1 LDTLVIAVSPA
12 KMAELVWTLDALLNV
27 DSAGPRSTSD
37 GGLEPTMGRVS
48 LVEDTLGHDIINI
61 IRNVWPLA
69 TVNVATCFL
78 LTRAVLPLLEGMKLK
93 AMSVL

>member
-1 LDTLVIAVSPA
+1 MIAVSPA

-37 GGLEPTMGRVS
+37 GGLEPTVGRVS

>member
-1 LDTLVIAVSPA
+1 VIAVSPA

-37 GGLEPTMGRVS
+37 RGLEPTMGRVS

-69 TVNVATCFL
+69 TVNIATCFL

-93 AMSVL
+93 AMSAL

>member
-1 LDTLVIAVSPA
+1 MIAVSPA

>member
-1 LDTLVIAVSPA
+1 MIAVSPA

-69 TVNVATCFL
+69 TVNVATGFL